1 MNIMKMIIFTRW
13 SAITIA
19 SLYLLVACSGAG
31 SSGTDTPSPAPI
43 PAGPIQFHCAK
54 DASCPEV
61 LVEGD
66 QFARLGADVAPFRGY
81 GDPSLAYDPVTRALW
96 MTYSWLDVLVTDP
109 GPPAVINFG
118 VRTHLARS
126 IDGGASF
133 TFQRDVNNV
142 QAISHPGTGE
152 MGWLIHEVSTLV
164 KQPDGL
170 WQALWLQYFVPLGS
184 PISARGDFQYNRSID
199 TEPALLGMNSEPW
212 ARGSTTTAFGAPLNL
227 SDIPE
232 LSNCAVFTEPAL
244 FSFNNSTYLATSCLV
259 IEGNQRRTDLERLVL
274 LREKP
279 GGYDFVAT
287 LLDSDDAA
295 SFNAD
300 VLEQADLSIARDGEV
315 LLLVTP
321 IVHTDDPQHQGCRVF
336 SFDDFTTGHLRRDA
350 NDVPI
355 SRAVIT
361 ADGNG
366 LGPGLCTYNA
376 NSKTGVLLVI
386 TTILENPVDIE
397 FSLRATGVHP

>member
-1 MNIMKMIIFTRW
+1 MNIRQTTLFIRW
-13 SAITIA
+13 CAIAIA
-19 SLYLLVACSGAG
+19 SLYLLVACGG
-31 SSGTDTPSPAPI
+31 GGSGTSTPTPMPVSAD
-43 PAGPIQFHCAK
+43 PIQFHCAK

-66 QFARLGADVAPFRGY
+66 LFASLGAGPAPFRGY
-81 GDPSLAYDPVTRALW
+81 GDPSLEYDPATNELW
-96 MTYSWLDVLVTDP
+96 MTYSWLDVLITDP

-126 IDGGASF
+126 TDGGSSF
-133 TFQRDVNNV
+133 QFERDVNDV
-142 QAISHPGTGE
+142 QAVSHPDTGV

-170 WQALWLQYFVPLGS
+170 WQVLWLQYFDPLGS
-184 PISARGDFQYNRSID
+184 TISDRGDFQYNRSID
-199 TEPALLGMNSEPW
+199 SEPGLLGMNSEPW
-212 ARGSTTTAFGAPLNL
+212 ARGPTTSTSFGAPLNL
-227 SDIPE
+227 SDMPE
-232 LSNCAVFTEPAL
+232 LSDCAVHTEPAL
-244 FSFNNSTYLATSCLV
+244 FSFDNSTYLATSCLV
-259 IEGNQRRTDLERLVL
+259 IEGNQRRTDLERMVL

-321 IVHTDDPQHQGCRVF
+321 IVLADDPQHKGCRVF
-336 SFDDFTTGHLRRDA
+336 SFADFATGQLRRDA
-350 NDVPI
+350 NSVPVT
-355 SRAVIT
+355 RAVIT

-366 LGPGLCTYNA
+366 LGPGLCTYDA
-376 NSKTGVLLVI
+376 NSNTGVLLVI
-386 TTILENPVDIE
+386 TTVQENPVDIE